1 MPKESIFPLTPIE
14 RLIKKGGAERVS
26 ASATRTLREI
36 LEDVALSIAN
46 IARDLAEHAGR
57 KTVTAEDIKLA
68 YKQLR

>member
-36 LEDVALSIAN
+36 LEDMALNIAN

-68 YKQLR
+68 YKQLK